1 MPSAA
6 PAAWPPA
13 RRTADRR
20 EPWSRT
26 RAMTCHSASL
36 PCRSEPRAGGDD
48 AEVASQLR
56 QQPTPPHRGP
66 FRPPPPPPGCR
77 RDPPRQVRLVPERE
91 PDRLHFLRLAMGE
104 VGDRAVLDLAGL
116 AIGLAQQVARI
127 GLAVQAGGRAVD
139 EHYDYDYA
147 IKPTVSQDDA
157 MIISGYIFRAK
168 TPSTH

>member
-13 RRTADRR
+13 GRGR
-20 EPWSRT
+20 
-26 RAMTCHSASL
+26 
-36 PCRSEPRAGGDD
+36 PRAKAARGVCPRPRLALPIRAQGGDD
-48 AEVASQLR
+48 AEVAGQLR
-56 QQPTPPHRGP
+56 QQPNRPHRGTLDQLQ
-66 FRPPPPPPGCR
+66 RPLGRR
-77 RDPPRQVRLVPERE
+77 RDHSGQVRLVPERE

-116 AIGLAQQVARI
+116 AIGLAQQVARV

-139 EHYDYDYA
+139 EHYDYEYA
-147 IKPTVSQDDA
+147 IKPTGSQDNA

-168 TPSTH
+168 TPSTP